1 MAFSPRGWRLVRI
14 GAGPDVRL
22 GAVDP
27 AAPSVVRA
35 LRERDPLEA
44 LRRGLARCA
53 AEATDE
59 HAVEDPATLAPLRL
73 LAPLE
78 PQEIWAAGVTYE
90 RSRHAR
96 VEESE
101 SSADVYALV
110 YDAERPELFLKD
122 AGCRRTVGPN
132 EAVAVRSE
140 SRWTVPEPE
149 LGLVLDAD
157 GSIMAVTA
165 GNDLTARD
173 IEAENPLYLPQ
184 AKLFA
189 GCCAL
194 GPAVLV
200 PDDPAAPYAISV
212 RIWNAEG
219 ALVNEDGLLVRPGEP
234 AARGL
239 GAAHRDWRRP
249 ARRRRPRAGLSR
261 RGRSR
266 GHRSALEPRARRV
279 ERRRWR
285 FALRCPGSAPATPR
299 P

>member
-219 ALVNEDGLLVRPGEP
+219 ALVNED
-234 AARGL
+234 ATSTSAM
-239 GAAHRDWRRP
+239 
-249 ARRRRPRAGLSR
+249 
-261 RGRSR
+261 
-266 GHRSALEPRARRV
+266 HRSFEELASWCVRENPLPAGSVLLTGTGVVPPDDVALAPGYRV
-279 ERRRWR
+279 EVEVEGIGVLSNPVR
-285 FALRCPGSAPATPR
+285 AA
-299 P
+299 